1 MFMSRWLRPTLE
13 LVGIYGGVKD
23 GIKTIVPAT
32 ATLKM
37 VARLVPNQQ
46 PLKVQKVGFIPSW
59 AAFGSCSTAAQL
71 CVLPT
76 CILRSKCFCGVAV

>member
-1 MFMSRWLRPTLE
+1 MEALLSARFCSCGVSVALMRQDPIFMCRWLRPTLE

-37 VARLVPNQQ
+37 VARLVPNQS
-46 PLKVQKVGFIPSW
+46 PTKVQKVGYTVPS
-59 AAFGSCSTAAQL
+59 
-71 CVLPT
+71 
-76 CILRSKCFCGVAV
+76 